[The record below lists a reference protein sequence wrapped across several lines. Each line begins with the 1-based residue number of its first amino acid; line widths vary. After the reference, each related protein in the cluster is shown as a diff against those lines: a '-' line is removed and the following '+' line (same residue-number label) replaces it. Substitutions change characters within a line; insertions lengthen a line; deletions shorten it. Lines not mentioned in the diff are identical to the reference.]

1 MDVAVVGGTG
11 LSGGYAVEALRA
23 GGHTVRVVSR
33 SSGVDITTGAGL
45 EAALE
50 GVDVAIDATNSIS
63 LRRSTATR
71 FFESGAQHLQI
82 AAKAQG
88 VQHIVLLSIV
98 GMERARGYGYYDAK
112 LAQERAAMAGDV
124 PVTVLRAT
132 QFHEFPAQI
141 LARFRLGPF
150 AVVPHIRSQPV
161 AARTV
166 GAHLARL
173 AVERPGGFV
182 ELAGPEVHDIADLAR
197 RLAREWGG
205 RPRVMAVPVPGK
217 AGRDMRSGA
226 LLATAE
232 TTSDGPTFDEWVR
245 SPDAAR
251 VAVGGGRRTAESSTR
266 AKTS

>member
-11 LSGGYAVEALRA
+11 LAGGYAVEALRA
-23 GGHTVRVVSR
+23 GGHSVRVLSR
-33 SSGVDITTGAGL
+33 STGVDITTGEGL
-45 EAALE
+45 DAALA
-50 GVDVAIDATNSIS
+50 GVDVAIDATNAMT
-63 LRRSTATR
+63 LRRSTATH
-71 FFESGAQHLQI
+71 FFEQGARRLQS

-98 GMERARGYGYYDAK
+98 GMERVRGYGYYDAK
-112 LAQERAAMAGDV
+112 LAQERAARAGDV

-132 QFHEFPAQI
+132 QFHEFPAQVM
-141 LARFRLGPF
+141 AQFRFGPF

-173 AVERPGGFV
+173 AAERPGGTV

-197 RLAREWGG
+197 RLVRERGG
-205 RPRVMAVPVPGK
+205 PRVVAVSLPGK
-217 AGRDMRSGA
+217 AGRDMRGGA

-232 TTSDGPTFDEWVR
+232 TTIDGPTFDEWLR
-245 SPDAAR
+245 SR
-251 VAVGGGRRTAESSTR
+251 AES
-266 AKTS
+266 TSG